1 MKGFL
6 AEHLLKLFARKS
18 YGKNAQQII
27 DLCALVHEAQSTWSK
42 IEVKEFQSEST
53 INSQVWGKLNA
64 IALDKRL
71 LEHINN
77 LPSSYSALYA
87 LTCLTDQHLSDGFGF
102 GIIHPG
108 ASSRQIQAWAQEWQ
122 IRSSTNLKVRTIYL
136 ASEIELDDSEC
147 KKILEK
153 LNEYASAE
161 KVLLLEGLG
170 NSRHYQQKQQKI
182 IEASRKL
189 SAIETDI
196 EHFMYLGGGEFIKH
210 YSLEKIDSLM
220 EGDFNSFARA
230 LLRISRSRKEM
241 MSNHGIV
248 YCYKI
253 ALEYFRADSRS
264 QRFNYKQR
272 LKHVRLKYPELAY
285 IVNLILEKYF
295 SSETESLIRVGSRW

>member
-27 DLCALVHEAQSTWSK
+27 DLCALVHEAQNTWSK
-42 IEVKEFQSEST
+42 TEVKEFQSQGT
-53 INSQVWGKLNA
+53 VNSQVWGKLNA

-71 LEHINN
+71 LKHIDK

-87 LTCLTDQHLSDGFGF
+87 LTCLTDQNLSDGFGF
-102 GIIHPG
+102 GIIHPD
-108 ASSRQIQAWAQEWQ
+108 ASSRQIQKWAQEWQ

-136 ASEIELDDSEC
+136 ASEIELEDSEC
-147 KKILEK
+147 EKIIEK
-153 LNEYASAE
+153 LNEYAAAE
-161 KVLLLEGLG
+161 KVLLLEAIG
-170 NSRHYQQKQQKI
+170 NSRQYQQKQQKI
-182 IEASRKL
+182 IEASRKR
-189 SAIETDI
+189 SDVETDI
-196 EHFMYLGGGEFIKH
+196 EHCMYLGGGEFIKH
-210 YSLEKIDSLM
+210 FSLKKIDSLM
-220 EGDFNSFARA
+220 EGDFRSFARA

-241 MSNHGIV
+241 MRIHGTV

-272 LKHVRLKYPELAY
+272 LRHVKSKYPELAY
-285 IVNLILEKYF
+285 IVNLIMEEYF
-295 SSETESLIRVGSRW
+295 SSETESLIRV

>member
-71 LEHINN
+71 LKHINN

-87 LTCLTDQHLSDGFGF
+87 LTCLTDQYLSDGFGF

-108 ASSRQIQAWAQEWQ
+108 ASSRQIQTWAQEWQ
-122 IRSSTNLKVRTIYL
+122 IRSSTN
-136 ASEIELDDSEC
+136 
-147 KKILEK
+147 

-161 KVLLLEGLG
+161 KVLLLEALG

-196 EHFMYLGGGEFIKH
+196 EHFMYLGGSEFMKH
-210 YSLEKIDSLM
+210 YSLKKIDCLM
-220 EGDFNSFARA
+220 EGDFDSFARA

-253 ALEYFRADSRS
+253 ALEYFRTDSRS

-272 LKHVRLKYPELAY
+272 LKHVKSKYPELAY

-295 SSETESLIRVGSRW
+295 SSETESLIRV